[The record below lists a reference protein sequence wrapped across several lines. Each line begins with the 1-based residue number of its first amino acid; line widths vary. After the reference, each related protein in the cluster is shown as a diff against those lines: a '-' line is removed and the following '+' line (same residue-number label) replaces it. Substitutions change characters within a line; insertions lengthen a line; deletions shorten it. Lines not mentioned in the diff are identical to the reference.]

1 MIDER
6 IKMTAAILTL
16 SETFEGLYS
25 ILRKDLQFRVEQ
37 EQTKIVEDFLPPRMK
52 TTTQRFEQFQK
63 LLEELEK
70 SEITPLKE
78 DSPVNE
84 INEAHFPDPARKFDR
99 DSQNPP
105 QEYKLN
111 QD

>member
-1 MIDER
+1 
-6 IKMTAAILTL
+6 
-16 SETFEGLYS
+16 

-37 EQTKIVEDFLPPRMK
+37 EQSKIVEDFLPPRMK

-63 LLEELEK
+63 LLEELET
-70 SEITPLKE
+70 SEITPLE
-78 DSPVNE
+78 ADPAGSE
-84 INEAHFPDPARKFDR
+84 INEAHYPDPALKFDR

-105 QEYKLN
+105 QEYHLN